1 MKEESDNE
9 KFPGGVELVCSTG
22 FHHSHR
28 IIWQKCDKKYATK
41 KTNTGTEIG
50 ILSLKC

>member
-9 KFPGGVELVCSTG
+9 KFPGGVELVCSTR